1 MTSESAAR
9 APGAR
14 APAAVWASATAASAT
29 ETSAAETA
37 RADAANNDL
46 ELVVKAKGGDTEAF
60 GELVNRHQRMVYN
73 LAYRF
78 MRDPLLAED
87 AAQESFIKAF
97 RLLGGFRGD
106 CHFSTW
112 MYRVT
117 ASVCLSELERRK
129 KRAEVELLPAH
140 EKQQA
145 SAGFDKLD
153 EPEMIRQCVRKLPSR
168 YANIVTLYY
177 LKEVPYEEIAQGM
190 RIPIGTLK
198 TWMHRARAQLRNIL
212 EREFK
217 LHGLP

>member
-9 APGAR
+9 AP
-14 APAAVWASATAASAT
+14 AAIWASAAAAAAA
-29 ETSAAETA
+29 ETSAAEAAKT
-37 RADAANNDL
+37 DAANADL
-46 ELVVKAKGGDTEAF
+46 ELVVRAKNGDTEAF
-60 GELVNRHQRMVYN
+60 GDLVARHQQMVYN

-78 MRDPLLAED
+78 MRDPGLAQD
-87 AAQESFIKAF
+87 AAQDSFIKAF

-145 SAGFDKLD
+145 PAGLDKLD
-153 EPEMIRQCVRKLPSR
+153 VPEIMRECVGKLPTR

-177 LKEVPYEEIAQGM
+177 LKEVPYEDIAKGM

-212 EREFK
+212 DREFK

>member
-1 MTSESAAR
+1 MTSHVCAQPVTHTSPAEWAR
-9 APGAR
+9 SNAL
-14 APAAVWASATAASAT
+14 PAV
-29 ETSAAETA
+29 ETA
-37 RADAANNDL
+37 KLDAAKEDL
-46 ELVVKAKGGDTEAF
+46 ELVVKAKQGDTAAF
-60 GELVNRHQRMVYN
+60 GELVNRHQQMVYN
-73 LAYRF
+73 LSYRF

-129 KRAEVELLPAH
+129 KRGEVELLPAH
-140 EKQQA
+140 ERQQEQ
-145 SAGFDKLD
+145 SQLD
-153 EPEMIRQCVRKLPSR
+153 RLDLPAIMDQCVRQLPDR

-177 LKEVPYEEIAQGM
+177 LKEVSYEDIASRL

-198 TWMHRARAQLRNIL
+198 TWMYRARTQLRSIL
-212 EREFK
+212 EKEFK

>member
-1 MTSESAAR
+1 MTTRSAAI
-9 APGAR
+9 
-14 APAAVWASATAASAT
+14 WASADES
-29 ETSAAETA
+29 SAADTA
-37 RADAANNDL
+37 KADAAYNDL
-46 ELVVKAKGGDTEAF
+46 ELVVKAKDGDTEAF
-60 GELVNRHQRMVYN
+60 GELVSHHQQMVYN

-78 MRDPLLAED
+78 MKDPLLAED

-97 RLLGGFRGD
+97 RLLAGFRGD

-140 EKQQA
+140 EKREA
-145 SAGFDKLD
+145 PAGFDKLD
-153 EPEMIRQCVRKLPSR
+153 VPDMMRQCVHKLPRR

-177 LKEVPYEEIAQGM
+177 LKEVPYEDIARGM

-198 TWMHRARAQLRNIL
+198 TWMYRARAQLRNIL

>member
-9 APGAR
+9 AP
-14 APAAVWASATAASAT
+14 AAIWAA
-29 ETSAAETA
+29 AAEAAKT
-37 RADAANNDL
+37 DAANNDL
-46 ELVVKAKGGDTEAF
+46 ELVVKAKDGDTEAF
-60 GELVNRHQRMVYN
+60 GELVNRHQQMVYN

-117 ASVCLSELERRK
+117 ASVCLSELDRRK
-129 KRAEVELLPAH
+129 KRAEVELLPTH
-140 EKQQA
+140 EKQEA
-145 SAGFDKLD
+145 SDGFDRLD
-153 EPEMIRQCVRKLPSR
+153 VPEMMRQCVGKLPTR

-177 LKEVPYEEIAQGM
+177 LKEMPYEDIARGM

-198 TWMHRARAQLRNIL
+198 TWMYRARAQLRNIL

>member
-1 MTSESAAR
+1 MTSDSAAIR
-9 APGAR
+9 QS
-14 APAAVWASATAASAT
+14 VLDTTAADSA
-29 ETSAAETA
+29 
-37 RADAANNDL
+37 RLDAANADL
-46 ELVVKAKGGDTEAF
+46 ELVVKAKDGDTQAF
-60 GELVNRHQRMVYN
+60 GELVNRHQQMVYN

-87 AAQESFIKAF
+87 VAQDAFIKAF
-97 RLLGGFRGD
+97 RLLAGFRGD

-117 ASVCLSELERRK
+117 ANVCLSEIERRK

-140 EKQQA
+140 EKQHSQPPLDQLDLPEMMNQCV
-145 SAGFDKLD
+145 DKL
-153 EPEMIRQCVRKLPSR
+153 PAR

-177 LKEVPYEEIAQGM
+177 LKEVPYEDIAKAM

-198 TWMHRARAQLRNIL
+198 TWMHRARAQLRGIL

>member
-9 APGAR
+9 AP
-14 APAAVWASATAASAT
+14 AAIWASAAEAAKT
-29 ETSAAETA
+29 
-37 RADAANNDL
+37 DAANNDL
-46 ELVVKAKGGDTEAF
+46 ELVVKAKDGDTEAF
-60 GELVNRHQRMVYN
+60 GELVNRHQQMVYN

-106 CHFSTW
+106 CNFSTW

-117 ASVCLSELERRK
+117 ASVCLSELDRRK

-140 EKQQA
+140 EKQQTPT
-145 SAGFDKLD
+145 GFDKLD
-153 EPEMIRQCVRKLPSR
+153 VPEMMRQCVGKLPTR

-177 LKEVPYEEIAQGM
+177 LKEMPYEDIARGM

>member
-1 MTSESAAR
+1 MTPQSAAR
-9 APGAR
+9 AA
-14 APAAVWASATAASAT
+14 AAVWPSED
-29 ETSAAETA
+29 ETSVAETA
-37 RADAANNDL
+37 KTNADNNDL
-46 ELVVKAKGGDTEAF
+46 ELVVKAKDGDTEAF

-117 ASVCLSELERRK
+117 ASVCLSELDRRK
-129 KRAEVELLPAH
+129 KRAEIELLPAH

-145 SAGFDKLD
+145 PAGFDKLD
-153 EPEMIRQCVRKLPSR
+153 MPEIMRQCVRKLPAR

-177 LKEVPYEEIAQGM
+177 LKEVPYEEIARGM
-190 RIPIGTLK
+190 KIPIGTLK
-198 TWMHRARAQLRNIL
+198 TWMYRARAQLRNIL

>member
-1 MTSESAAR
+1 MTSESMAICV
-9 APGAR
+9 P
-14 APAAVWASATAASAT
+14 
-29 ETSAAETA
+29 AAETA
-37 RADAANNDL
+37 HLDATNDDL
-46 ELVVKAKGGDTEAF
+46 ELVVKAKDGDTEAF
-60 GELVNRHQRMVYN
+60 GILVNRHQQMVYN

-78 MRDPLLAED
+78 MRDPVLAED
-87 AAQESFIKAF
+87 AAQEAFIKAF

-140 EKQQA
+140 EKQQPQTPV
-145 SAGFDKLD
+145 DRLD
-153 EPEMIRQCVRKLPSR
+153 VPDMMRQCVHKLPTR
-168 YANIVTLYY
+168 YADIVTLYY
-177 LKEVPYEEIAQGM
+177 LKDVPYEDIAKGM

-198 TWMHRARAQLRNIL
+198 TWMHRARAQLRGII